1 MTGKKSTEYTL
12 RVAGLNSTGKGP
24 RNVGGFQEL
33 EREGSGFSSECPE
46 KSLAVLTPGFL
57 PSEPYF
63 ELLTFRMTR

>member
-1 MTGKKSTEYTL
+1 MHIACCWHEQY
-12 RVAGLNSTGKGP
+12 RKGP

-57 PSEPYF
+57 PSERD
-63 ELLTFRMTR
+63 LL